1 MIEELDCKILRELIS
16 NPQESFSNIAKKLDI
31 SQNTVKKR
39 YQKMIAEK
47 TILRSFITMDLSK
60 IGFQGKARFTIRTH
74 QKTQTIEALKKIP
87 NIVLVAETFGDYD
100 VIAIAAFKDFTSMI
114 KIDNDVKK
122 ISTILQ
128 MDVSL
133 EKATYFPVSEQF
145 NFLIL

>member
-1 MIEELDCKILRELIS
+1 MIEELECKILRELIS
-16 NPQESFSNIAKKLDI
+16 NPQDSFSNIAKKLNI

-39 YQKMIAEK
+39 YEKMIAEK
-47 TILRSFITMDLSK
+47 TIIRTFLTIDLSK

-100 VIAIAAFKDFTSMI
+100 VIAIAAVKDLTSMI
-114 KIDNDVKK
+114 KIDNEVKK
-122 ISTILQ
+122 IPSILQ
-128 MDVSL
+128 ADVTL

-145 NFLIL
+145 NFLVL